1 MSSFRSLLSLRLR
14 ILVVA
19 LVPLLV
25 AMGLFAAYFAHRV
38 VSEAEQDMERMGA
51 DSSRHLAEAV
61 AFDLF
66 TGNLPNVKRLLDFE
80 RATRG
85 IPAIA
90 INDGKRWLMISG
102 NTAVL
107 PFLDGNKPAAYRR
120 HGALLVFSHPVRLS
134 APGETDPY
142 LELAES
148 PENRAYTVVVLDRA
162 KVELIRSQIGLAAT
176 GMAGLSILL
185 ALVLAWRLAG
195 GVSHPLHTITRTV
208 ARLADGKLTERT
220 PETSPGEIGL
230 LEHGVN
236 RMAHALEENQL
247 NLERRILEATAEL
260 LGQKLAAEAAVLAK
274 SRFLASASHD
284 LRQPLHALTLL
295 VTALRERVKDD
306 EARRLAEHIEASA
319 AAMESLLNAL
329 LDLSKLDAGVVEAHP
344 VCFPVDKVLKSVERQ
359 FAPLARERNLRLD
372 VRPTALWA
380 YSDPVLMERILSNL
394 VANALRYTERGRV
407 LIGARRVQKDWIRL
421 EVWDTGKGIP
431 EEYQSRIF
439 EEYFQLNNPERH
451 RDKGLGLGLAIVARL
466 AQLLGGRVSVHSRLE
481 HGSCFE
487 FRVARCAPA
496 AQKAASSLPVSPG
509 FALPLENAL
518 VAFIDDDES
527 ILGAMVE
534 VFDHWGVSL
543 AAGEDAEQVRAE
555 LEELG
560 RKPDIILCD
569 YRLREGRTGIE
580 AIQILREA
588 FGQNIAAA
596 LLTGDTA
603 PDTIQAITA
612 SRLAVLHKP
621 LKPAKLRAF
630 LSHLLAGNTDLVSG
644 TSSQHSLAQ

>member
-1 MSSFRSLLSLRLR
+1 MSSFRPTLNLRLR
-14 ILVVA
+14 ILLVA
-19 LVPLLV
+19 LVPLLLAV
-25 AMGLFAAYFAHRV
+25 GLFAAYFAHRG
-38 VSEAEQDMERMGA
+38 VSEAEQDLNRLGT

-61 AFDLF
+61 AYDLF
-66 TGNLPNVKRLLDFE
+66 AGSLSNAKRLLDFE
-80 RATRG
+80 RATQD
-85 IPAIA
+85 IPAIG
-90 INDGKRWLMISG
+90 ISNGSHWLIISG
-102 NTAVL
+102 NTSIL
-107 PFLDGNKPAAYRR
+107 PSLDGKIPPPHWRQ
-120 HGALLVFSHPVRLS
+120 GALLYFAHPVRAS
-134 APGETDPY
+134 ASSETDPY
-142 LELAES
+142 LELSDTAE
-148 PENRAYTVVVLDRA
+148 NKAYTVVVLNRA
-162 KVELIRSQIGLAAT
+162 KVELIRSQIGLAAA
-176 GMAGLSILL
+176 GMAGLSILFAL
-185 ALVLAWRLAG
+185 ALAWRLAG
-195 GVSHPLHTITRTV
+195 GVSHPLHAIIQTV

-220 PETSPGEIGL
+220 PETSAGEIGL

-236 RMAHALEENQL
+236 RMAHALEENQRT
-247 NLERRILEATAEL
+247 LEGRIQEATSEL

-295 VTALRERVKDD
+295 VTALRERVKDE
-306 EARRLAEHIEASA
+306 EARRLAEHIDASA
-319 AAMESLLNAL
+319 SAMEGLLNGL

-344 VCFPVDKVLKSVERQ
+344 VCFPISKVLNSVERQ
-359 FAPLARERNLRLD
+359 FAPLARERNLRLA
-372 VRPTALWA
+372 VHPTTLWA

-431 EEYQSRIF
+431 QEYQSRIF

-466 AQLLGGRVSVHSRLE
+466 SRLLGGEVSVRSHYGR
-481 HGSCFE
+481 GSCFD
-487 FRVARCAPA
+487 FRVARCSPA
-496 AQKAASSLPVSPG
+496 AQQMVARQPVSPG

-518 VAFIDDDES
+518 VAFIDDDEA

-534 VFDHWGVSL
+534 VFDHWGVAL
-543 AAGEDAEQVRAE
+543 AVGEDAEQVRAE

-560 RKPDIILCD
+560 RKPDIILSD
-569 YRLREGRTGIE
+569 YRLRDGRTGID
-580 AIQILREA
+580 AIRTLREA

-603 PDTIQAITA
+603 PDTIQAINA
-612 SRLAVLHKP
+612 CHLAVLHKP

-630 LSHLLAGNTDLVSG
+630 LSHLLAGNKASPSG
-644 TSSQHSLAQ
+644 STTQHAFYQ

>member
-1 MSSFRSLLSLRLR
+1 MSSFRSLSSLRLR

-19 LVPLLV
+19 LVPLLIAV
-25 AMGLFAAYFAHRV
+25 GLFAAYFAHRV
-38 VSEAEQDMERMGA
+38 VSEAEIDLERLGA
-51 DSSRHLAEAV
+51 DSSRHLADAV

-80 RATRG
+80 RATRE
-85 IPAIA
+85 IPAIG
-90 INDGKRWLMISG
+90 INDGKRWLIISG
-102 NTAVL
+102 NTAAL
-107 PFLDGNKPAAYRR
+107 PPLDGNKPAPYLRR
-120 HGALLVFSHPVRLS
+120 GALLHFSHPVRLS

-142 LELAES
+142 LELADN
-148 PENRAYTVVVLDRA
+148 PEIRAYTVVVLDHA
-162 KVELIRSQIGLAAT
+162 KVELIRSQIGLAAA

-185 ALVLAWRLAG
+185 ALILAWRLAG
-195 GVSHPLHTITRTV
+195 GVSHPLHTITSTV

-220 PETSPGEIGL
+220 PESSPGEIGL
-230 LEHGVN
+230 LERGVN
-236 RMAHALEENQL
+236 CMAHALEENQL
-247 NLERRILEATAEL
+247 NLERRVLEATAEL

-295 VTALRERVKDD
+295 VTALRERVRDD

-344 VCFPVDKVLKSVERQ
+344 VCFPVGKVLKSVEHQ

-372 VRPTALWA
+372 VHPTTLWA

-407 LIGARRVQKDWIRL
+407 LIGARRVQKEWIRL

-431 EEYQSRIF
+431 EEYQARIF

-466 AQLLGGRVSVHSRLE
+466 AQLLGGRVSVRSQLGRGSR
-481 HGSCFE
+481 FD

-496 AQKAASSLPVSPG
+496 AQQAASTPPVSPG

-534 VFDHWGVSL
+534 VFDHWGVAL
-543 AAGEDAEQVRAE
+543 AAGEDAGQVRAE

-580 AIQILREA
+580 AIRILREA

-612 SRLAVLHKP
+612 SRLPVLHKP

-630 LSHLLAGNTDLVSG
+630 LSHLLAGHTEPSSG
-644 TSSQHSLAQ
+644 APHLHSLDQ

>member
-1 MSSFRSLLSLRLR
+1 MSNFRPTLSLRLR

-25 AMGLFAAYFAHRV
+25 AVGLFAVYFAHRS
-38 VSEAEQDMERMGA
+38 VSEAERDLKRLGS

-61 AFDLF
+61 AYDLF

-80 RATRG
+80 RTTRE

-90 INDGKRWLMISG
+90 VNDGRTWLIISG

-107 PFLDGNKPAAYRR
+107 PSLDGKTPAAHWRQ
-120 HGALLVFSHPVRLS
+120 GARLFFSHPVRLGAS
-134 APGETDPY
+134 GETDPY
-142 LELAES
+142 LELSDS
-148 PENRAYTVVVLDRA
+148 PQNRAFMVLVLDHT
-162 KVELIRSQIGLAAT
+162 KVELIRSQIGIAAG
-176 GMAGLSILL
+176 GMAGVSIVL

-195 GVSHPLHTITRTV
+195 GVSQPLHTITQTV
-208 ARLADGKLTERT
+208 AYLADGKLTKRT
-220 PETSPGEIGL
+220 PEVSPGEIGL
-230 LEHGVN
+230 LERGVN
-236 RMAHALEENQL
+236 RMAHALEENQIT
-247 NLERRILEATAEL
+247 LERRILEATAEL

-319 AAMESLLNAL
+319 GAMEGLLNGL

-344 VCFPVDKVLKSVERQ
+344 VCFPIGKVLKSVERQ

-372 VRPTALWA
+372 VQPTALWA

-394 VANALRYTERGRV
+394 VANALRYTDQGRV

-466 AQLLGGRVSVHSRLE
+466 VQLLGGRVSVHSQFGR
-481 HGSCFE
+481 GSCFN

-496 AQKAASSLPVSPG
+496 AQQIASTLPVSPG

-518 VAFIDDDES
+518 VAFIDDDEA

-534 VFDHWGVSL
+534 VFDHWGVAL
-543 AAGEDAEQVRAE
+543 AVGEDAEQVRAE
-555 LEELG
+555 LTELG

-569 YRLREGRTGIE
+569 YRLRDGRTGIE
-580 AIQILREA
+580 AVGILRAA

-603 PDTIQAITA
+603 PDTIQAIKA

-630 LSHLLAGNTDLVSG
+630 LSHLLAGGTDIPSG
-644 TSSQHSLAQ
+644 TPTQQSLDQ